1 MVKGKNWRLMIAL
14 LAILALLGA
23 ACGGDDEDGED
34 AGSGDTEAAEEFD
47 AGTTMAELQEKG
59 EVVIGVKYDVPP
71 FGFENPESGE
81 VEGFDVDLGK
91 YIADKLGVEPV
102 FQEAISDNRIPFLQD
117 GTVDLI
123 LSTMTITTD
132 RDAEIDFSRPYFIAN
147 GRILVPED
155 SDIAGIEDLA
165 GKKVC
170 TALGS
175 TYESTIKEQAPEADL
190 KTVEAYSDCLTLIQN
205 GQVDAVSTDNVI
217 LTGMIIQSGDD
228 FPLKLVGDNLT
239 TEPYGVGLP
248 DGDTE
253 FQAFLDETIEA
264 SFEDGTWDSIYDEWV
279 GQYVEGEPEH
289 PSEYTL
295 QDAFDLFPCVEFC

>member
-1 MVKGKNWRLMIAL
+1 MVKGKSWRLMIAL
-14 LAILALLGA
+14 LAVLALLGA
-23 ACGGDDEDGED
+23 ACGSDEDEPEDTGGGEV
-34 AGSGDTEAAEEFD
+34 EVEEFE
-47 AGTTMAELQEKG
+47 AGTTMADLQEKG
-59 EVVIGVKYDVPP
+59 EIVIGVKYDVPP
-71 FGFENPESGE
+71 FGFENPSSGE

-91 YIADKLGVEPV
+91 YIAENLGVTPKFV
-102 FQEAISDNRIPFLQD
+102 EAISDNRIPFLQD

-175 TYESTIKEQAPEADL
+175 TYETTIKEQAPEADL

-228 FPLKLVGDNLT
+228 FPLKMVGDNLT
-239 TEPYGVGLP
+239 TEPYGAGHK

-253 FQAFLDETIEA
+253 FGAFLDETIEA
-264 SFEDGTWDSIYDEWV
+264 SFEDGTWDSIYDKWV

-295 QDAFDLFPCVEFC
+295 EDAYELFPCVEFC